1 MTTRRQILMRF
12 GAVAGV
18 AGAYAAARGLG
29 LTGGDEAWAGMPDL
43 KPGSGHGI
51 KVVILGAGVAGLAA
65 AYELGKAGYDCTVLE
80 AQARPGGRVFTARR
94 GTRVEMTDG
103 SQQIC
108 QFDDG
113 QYLNAGAARIPS
125 HHEATLGYCREL
137 GVETETEVNWS
148 GSALIQSD
156 RLNAGKAFQMRQ
168 AVYDYRGHV
177 AELLAKCAKAGA
189 LDQQFSNED
198 RDKLVSGL
206 DRWGGLGERLTAQQ
220 RAAGLPRPPS
230 DHTYHGS
237 MNAGFAVP
245 PGAGDQDGQARPP
258 LPLDIVGD
266 PFVQGMATFADSIEM
281 QATMQQPVGGMD
293 RIPYALFERVKK
305 AVRLNSEVTAIRR
318 KGTGVEIAYADR
330 VTGKAAVI
338 AADYCICTIP
348 LTVLAKVPNDF
359 SPAQQAAI
367 ARNATYSDGYKIAFQ
382 SPRFWETEAQIY
394 GGLSFTDRDTFI
406 TWYPSNG
413 FHKPQGIIVA
423 GYAFNGKM
431 ATRPMAEQIDYARG
445 TIERLHPGRSGLMHS
460 PLIVHWGA
468 MPYAFGLQSD
478 MANDHPDD
486 YALLSGNDG
495 PFYFAGEHLS
505 HVGAWQQGAFVS
517 AHRVVNMLATK
528 ASGLASVG

>member
-1 MTTRRQILMRF
+1 MRF

-43 KPGSGHGI
+43 KPGSGRGV

-65 AYELGKAGYDCTVLE
+65 AYELAKAGYECTVLE
-80 AQARPGGRVFTARR
+80 AQGRPGGRVFTARR
-94 GTRVEMTDG
+94 GTKIDMTDG

-108 QFDDG
+108 RFDEG

-137 GVETETEVNWS
+137 GVAMETEVNWS

-156 RLNAGKAFQMRQ
+156 RLNEGKAFQMRQ
-168 AVYDYRGHV
+168 AVYDYRGHI
-177 AELLAKCAKAGA
+177 AELLAKCAGAGA
-189 LDQQFSNED
+189 LDAQFTAED
-198 RDKLVSGL
+198 RDKLISGL

-220 RAAGLPRPPS
+220 RAAGGQRPAA
-230 DHTYHGS
+230 DHIYHGS
-237 MNAGFAVP
+237 LNAGFSVP
-245 PGAGDQDGQARPP
+245 PGAGDQDGKPRPP

-293 RIPYALFERVKK
+293 RIPYALYDRVKQ

-318 KGTGVEIAYADR
+318 KDLPGKRAGVEIAYTGKT
-330 VTGKAAVI
+330 TGKAGVI

-367 ARNATYSDGYKIAFQ
+367 ARNATYGDGYKIAFQ

-394 GGLSFTDRDTFI
+394 GGLSFTERDTFI
-406 TWYPSNG
+406 TWYPSSG
-413 FHKPQGIIVA
+413 FHKPQGVIVA

-431 ATRPMAEQIDYARG
+431 ATRPMSEQIDYARG
-445 TIERLHPGRSGLMHS
+445 TIERLHPGRSDLMHS

-478 MANDHPDD
+478 MANTHPDD

-517 AHRVVNMLATK
+517 AHRVVNLLAAR
-528 ASGLASVG
+528 ASGLAAAG